1 MVIYF
6 NHDMHSVIYLSGI
19 KIPMYN
25 ALLPLKAVN

>member
-1 MVIYF
+1 MNTDLF
-6 NHDMHSVIYLSGI
+6 QPRHAFSGI